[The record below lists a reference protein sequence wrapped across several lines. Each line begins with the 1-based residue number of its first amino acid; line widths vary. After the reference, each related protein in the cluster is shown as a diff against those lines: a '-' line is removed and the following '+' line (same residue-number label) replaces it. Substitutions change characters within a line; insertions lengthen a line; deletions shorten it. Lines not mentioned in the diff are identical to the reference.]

1 MGIAIEESN
10 QQLIDSLAC
19 RLGRWRLALPAML
32 FLEVARP
39 LSFVA
44 SQGLL
49 LCQPLLSFFYPEPR
63 IAGYA
68 NLLADRENIDH
79 LLARLERDRTTGG
92 SKGKEKG

>member
-1 MGIAIEESN
+1 MGTPNDGSN
-10 QQLIDSLAC
+10 QQLIDSLVC
-19 RLGRWRLALPAML
+19 RLNRWGLALPAMV

-39 LSFVA
+39 LSFIA

-68 NLLADRENIDH
+68 NLLANRENIDH
-79 LLARLERDRTTGG
+79 LLARLEQDRSSSG